1 MPSRV
6 PVSALKKLADE
17 HGLLT
22 AVLHGWDG
30 TLQHIVTYGSTVE
43 NCDFAAQAGTIMEK
57 AFEWPDMEERLP
69 SRVRKLK
76 AQVAELN
83 VRLAE
88 RTRHLLAELDGERK
102 ARQAGLA
109 HWPIVPNNQH
119 YPVGIIAVTRDERPP
134 GSDAVDFEVRKATRE
149 EREAEYHLHQA
160 GKCPHTIRQS
170 VLDPS
175 RCWTCQVVGLPVVV
189 TMSTVSP

>member
-1 MPSRV
+1 MPARV

-17 HGLLT
+17 HGLVT

-30 TLQHIVTYGSTVE
+30 KLQHLVTYGKDVVH
-43 NCDFAAQAGTIMEK
+43 CDYAAQAGTIMEK
-57 AFEWPDMEERLP
+57 AFGWEGMEERLP

-76 AQVAELN
+76 AEIAELN

-109 HWPIVPNNQH
+109 HWPVIPNGQH
-119 YPVGIIAVTRDERPP
+119 YPVGIVEVAEDQERH
-134 GSDAVDFEVRKATRE
+134 GCEVRKATRE

-170 VLDPS
+170 VLDLD
-175 RCWTCQVVGLPVVV
+175 RCWTCQASGLPVVV